1 VFHQS
6 QCISAI
12 KRIHSILSPPIY
24 PHVLSCIC
32 VYLVTAMH
40 VSLAPCVWEWRRCT
54 IQ

>member
-1 VFHQS
+1 
-6 QCISAI
+6 
-12 KRIHSILSPPIY
+12 
-24 PHVLSCIC
+24 